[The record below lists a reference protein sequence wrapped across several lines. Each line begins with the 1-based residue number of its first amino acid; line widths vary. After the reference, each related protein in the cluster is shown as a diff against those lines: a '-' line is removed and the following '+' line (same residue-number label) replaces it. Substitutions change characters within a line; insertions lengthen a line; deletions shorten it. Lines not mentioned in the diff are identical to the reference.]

1 MNATPAEAAP
11 QPETLDSTRLL
22 ERLSASQDFPAFSQV
37 VAQVNQLTTSED
49 THAEQLTDIILKDVA
64 LTNKLLRLVNAAQ
77 FGRFGHQPVSTI
89 SRAVIIL
96 GYDTVRDA
104 ALSLLLFEHLHNHAQ
119 AQELKAETIDSFYC
133 GVLGRLLARQLG
145 HRDTEQ
151 MFICAMFRTL
161 GKLMARLHFFEATKQ
176 VSAILQQGMSEERA
190 ARQVLGLSYDEI
202 GQAIARHWRLPATIL
217 QAMRPLPDGPV
228 TAAAAKHQVIAN
240 LAWELFE
247 AVKRSPEAALDKS
260 VSDIARRYAN
270 CVDLSATQ
278 LVEAI
283 YQASEMAEQE
293 LAALHTDARQS
304 PLLCKLFERR
314 PTAAAALAEPDV
326 EQPVGPA
333 ADGSP
338 EAVLINGLEELTQ
351 LLLEQAHPHAMLQV
365 GAELLYR
372 TGCFDNVILSTVDAG
387 NQFLTAHIGHGA
399 DWARLRKAFRIP
411 LAFQADVFHAAIAKA
426 ADILISDTEAESI
439 RSRIPDWYR
448 RLVTAKSFLL
458 LPICLGNRCVA
469 MIYADRRDATL
480 RLSPQTLG
488 LVKSVRNQIT
498 LAMRGPGRH

>member
-1 MNATPAEAAP
+1 MSFPATEAPKP
-11 QPETLDSTRLL
+11 QPGLESVQLL
-22 ERLSASQDFPAFSQV
+22 ERLSASLDFPAFSEV
-37 VAQVNQLTTSED
+37 IAQVNRLTTTED
-49 THAEQLTDIILKDVA
+49 AHAEQLTAIILKDVA

-119 AQELKAETIDSFYC
+119 VQELKAETIDSFYC

-145 HRDTEQ
+145 YRDTEQ
-151 MFICAMFRTL
+151 MFICALFRNL

-176 VSAILQQGMSEERA
+176 VSALVQQQGMSEARA

-202 GQAIARHWRLPATIL
+202 GEAVGRHWRLPASIL
-217 QAMRPLPDGPV
+217 QAMRPLPEGPV
-228 TAAAAKHQVIAN
+228 KATTDQHQIIAN
-240 LAWELFE
+240 LALELSE
-247 AVKRSPEAALDKS
+247 AVKSTPNAALQKK
-260 VSDIARRYAN
+260 VGDIARRYAD
-270 CVDLSATQ
+270 CIALSPTQ

-283 YQASEMAEQE
+283 YQASEVAEQE

-304 PLLCKLFERR
+304 PLLRRLFERR
-314 PTAAAALAEPDV
+314 PAAPASAEPHL
-326 EQPVGPA
+326 ELATEPA
-333 ADGSP
+333 AEGNP
-338 EAVLINGLEELTQ
+338 EAVLIDGLQELTQ
-351 LLLEQAHPHAMLQV
+351 LLLEQAHPNALLQV

-372 TGCFDNVILSTVDAG
+372 TGCFDNVIFCAVDPG
-387 NQFLTAHIGHGA
+387 NQFLTARIGHGT
-399 DWARLRKAFRIP
+399 DWANLRKNFRIP
-411 LAFQADVFHAAIAKA
+411 LAFEADVFHAAIAKA
-426 ADILISDTEAESI
+426 ADILIHDTGAASI
-439 RSRIPDWYR
+439 RNRIPEWYR
-448 RLVTAKSFLL
+448 NLLDAKSFLL
-458 LPICLGNRCVA
+458 LPISIGNRCVA